1 MCKFRF
7 TRTGVFIP
15 VIKFRGV
22 ITMAKYFVCFVLF
35 CLLVSTQG
43 YTRNLDGHGGP
54 DMPQPR
60 IQSKSHTYGNMKLVI
75 SNWGFFGNA
84 GEYEEFEWS
93 CEYPANSGQD
103 YLFQGSI
110 WIGGTVDGDTFVS
123 VGADG
128 WLHEN
133 ELFPGPTEDDT
144 IMERSI
150 DPASPH
156 YWDPSDTTDP
166 LYLKYGRA
174 ISEQDLIAV
183 CTDTVGP
190 PYAPPDHRPLEIKI
204 TQQTYCWT
212 HDYITDFILMKYWI
226 ENIRA
231 DMKTIEDIYV
241 GLYIDADVTPVTSDI
256 NCHWYASQDDI
267 TGFRVWRDESD
278 TLWAPGTVLYEW
290 NGVSYDSIDVGGTP
304 KYQSQSDYIT
314 QAWVADD
321 DGSHPEA
328 QCPGMGMPNSVT
340 GTRVVYPRPE
350 DISYNWWLSD
360 SDPGLDFGPCHPED
374 PYDVCGTPTGDSL
387 KYRIMSNGYFDP
399 DQVCD
404 SLEYPPGVDSI
415 NDTRYLLSFGPHDLP
430 AGDTLML
437 ILGYIG
443 GEHFHNGNP
452 WCEWSFDDLALN
464 ASWAYILYD
473 NPGVDTDT
481 NGYAGDFIIVA
492 GETIY
497 VSGDGIPDFRVPD
510 SLPPP
515 TPKNLRITSFDDVH
529 LDVEWERVF
538 MKDIKGYLLYRS
550 KDGSPFVPITDTIPE
565 TSYSDSFGLE
575 VGSWYYYRVT
585 AMDTLLQEGTPSNV
599 DSALFGR
606 PHPPT
611 QLTVDSYTNGYL
623 DLTWESPGDPDLDSY
638 SIYRRQDDDTSSYA
652 RIDSGIT
659 DLQYRDSTV
668 TNGVPYW
675 YEVTAFDLGGL
686 ESEPSN
692 EAWGL
697 SMGFDSGILLVD
709 ATRNGTGIPGLP
721 TDPEVDSF
729 YHKIVEGFEYADL
742 DNSDETYILTLVD
755 LSPYSTLIWHSD
767 DIWAPNPPPQE
778 VLEAYMGAGGNVWL
792 VGHMLLVRMTEW
804 GWNFLKT
811 YGGVDSFW
819 VNESADFIGA
829 GGLSGYPDLEVDSA
843 KVLEPWNGALPS
855 VSVCYLDT
863 SSQAIYGYD
872 SRSDSVDFEGKPCAF
887 ARFGNDYNFVGFW
900 FPFYPMKEDSAVQ
913 AGRDILE
920 DMGEV
925 ATGIGERFTRRKAWK
940 FELRQNFPNPFSG
953 STRIQFTIAQ
963 KGELK
968 LDVYDICGRLVA
980 NLADMKAVAGLYEYD
995 WNGTDSRGN
1004 QVANGVYFYRL
1015 KSEGRIA
1022 TKKMVFM
1029 R

>member
-1 MCKFRF
+1 M
-7 TRTGVFIP
+7 TRCLVS
-15 VIKFRGV
+15 
-22 ITMAKYFVCFVLF
+22 FVLVF
-35 CLLVSTQG
+35 GFLACSQTYGANVKGDVVYTMQPPRTQ
-43 YTRNLDGHGGP
+43 
-54 DMPQPR
+54 
-60 IQSKSHTYGNMKLVI
+60 IKSHTYGNMKLVV

-84 GEYEEFEWS
+84 GEIDKYLWS

-103 YLFQGSI
+103 YLYMGAL
-110 WIGGTVDGDTFVS
+110 WIGGIVDGDTFVS

-128 WLHEN
+128 WVREN
-133 ELFPGPTEDDT
+133 ELFPGPTDDDT

-190 PYAPPDHRPLEIKI
+190 PYAPPDHRPMGIKI
-204 TQQTYCWT
+204 TQQTYCWS

-226 ENIRA
+226 GNIRG
-231 DMKTIEDIYV
+231 DMKTVEDIYV
-241 GLYIDADVTPVTSDI
+241 GLYIDADVTPITDDFTCIWWS
-256 NCHWYASQDDI
+256 AQDDI

-278 TLWAPGTVLYEW
+278 TLWASGTTLYLW
-290 NGVSYDSIDVGGTP
+290 NEQTQSYDSTDVGGTP

-328 QCPGMGMPNSVT
+328 QCPGTGMANSVT
-340 GTRVVYPRPE
+340 GARVMYPRPE
-350 DISYNWWLSD
+350 KISYNWWITDAVS
-360 SDPGLDFGPCHPED
+360 SWGPCHAED
-374 PYDVCGTPTGDSL
+374 PSDVCGTPMGDSL

-415 NDTRYLLSFGPHDLP
+415 NDTRYLLSFGPNDLP
-430 AGDTLML
+430 AGDTLVLM
-437 ILGYIG
+437 LGYVG

-452 WCEWSFDDLALN
+452 WCEWSFEDLALN
-464 ASWAYILYD
+464 ANWAYILYD
-473 NPGVDTDT
+473 NPGVDTDSS
-481 NGYAGDFIIVA
+481 GYAGDFIIVA
-492 GETIY
+492 GETVY

-529 LDVEWERVF
+529 LDVEWEPVF

-550 KDGSPFVPITDTIPE
+550 KDGSPFAPITDTILE
-565 TSYSDSFGLE
+565 TSYSDSFGLDI
-575 VGSWYYYRVT
+575 GAWYYYRVT

-611 QLTVDSYTNGYL
+611 GLIVDTGTNRYL
-623 DLTWESPGDPDLDSY
+623 DLAWQSPGDPDLDSY
-638 SIYRRQDDDTSSYA
+638 SIYRRQDDDTSGYA
-652 RIDSGIT
+652 RIDFGIT
-659 DLQYRDSTV
+659 DVQYRDTTV
-668 TNGVPYW
+668 TNGIPYW
-675 YEVTAFDLGGL
+675 YEVTALDLSGL

-697 SMGFDSGILLVD
+697 PMGFDSGILLVD
-709 ATRNGTGIPGLP
+709 ATRNMNGLPGLP
-721 TDPEVDSF
+721 TDEQVDRF
-729 YHKIVEGFEYADL
+729 YHKIVAGFQYTDL
-742 DNSDETYILTLVD
+742 DNSDETHSLTLVD
-755 LSPYSTLIWHSD
+755 LSPYSTLVWHSD
-767 DIWAPNPPPQE
+767 DVLIPSVPPE
-778 VLEAYMGAGGNVWL
+778 DVLTAYMQAGGNVWL
-792 VGHMLLVRMTEW
+792 VGYQLLL
-804 GWNFLKT
+804 GLGQQFLRT
-811 YGGVDSFW
+811 YGGVDSFL
-819 VNESADFIGA
+819 VNEATDFVGA
-829 GGLSGYPDLEVDSA
+829 GGLSDYSDLEIDTN
-843 KVLEPWNGALPS
+843 KVLSAWNGAIPN
-855 VSVCYLDT
+855 VSVCYPDT

-872 SRSDSVDFEGKPCAF
+872 SRSDSAQFEGKPCAF
-887 ARFGNDYNFVGFW
+887 ARFGSDYNFVGFW

-920 DMGEV
+920 DFGEV
-925 ATGIGERFTRRKAWK
+925 PTGVEERFTRRKAWK

-953 STRIQFTIAQ
+953 STRIQFTIPQ
-963 KGELK
+963 KSELR

-980 NLADMKAVAGLYEYD
+980 NLADMKAVPGLYEYD
-995 WNGTDSRGN
+995 WDGADSRGKR
-1004 QVANGVYFYRL
+1004 VANGVYFYRL
-1015 KSEGRIA
+1015 KSGGRIA
-1022 TKKMVFM
+1022 TKKMVYM
-1029 R
+1029 K